1 MFEFVVDLIKDF
13 GIWGLLA
20 SLALEASSIPFPG
33 GLVTLTFGYFLNL
46 SVSEVLAYALLASG
60 VYTLF
65 SFIPYGIGY
74 KLEDKLKEKTNA
86 RKIEKAQHWFK
97 KCGIWSIAFTR
108 PIGLGNYI
116 SYVAGVSKV
125 KLWKFAVLTLI
136 GILPWTVVML
146 WLGSTGN
153 LKSVKGFLD
162 EFQMYVF
169 IFVGIAIIGFLV
181 YRYYKRK
188 TCPTSGIAKE

>member
-1 MFEFVVDLIKDF
+1 MFDFVVQLIKDF
-13 GIWGLLA
+13 GVWGLLA

-46 SVSEVLAYALLASG
+46 SLAEVFSYSMLASG
-60 VYTLF
+60 VYTVF

-86 RKIEKAQHWFK
+86 RKIERAQRWFQ

-125 KLWKFAVLTLI
+125 NRWKFAILTLI
-136 GILPWTVVML
+136 GILPWTVTML

-153 LKSVKGFLD
+153 LKSVTGFLD

-169 IFVGIAIIGFLV
+169 IALGFAVSGFIV

-188 TCPTSGIAKE
+188 SCSTKDIVKE

>member
-1 MFEFVVDLIKDF
+1 MFDFIVQLIKDF
-13 GIWGLLA
+13 GVWGLLA

-46 SVSEVLAYALLASG
+46 SLVEVFSYSILASG
-60 VYTLF
+60 VYTVF

-86 RKIEKAQHWFK
+86 YKIERAQRWFK
-97 KCGIWSIAFTR
+97 KCGVWSIAFTR

-125 KLWKFAVLTLI
+125 NRWKFAILTLI
-136 GILPWTVVML
+136 GILPWTVTML

-153 LKSVKGFLD
+153 LKSVTGFLD

-169 IFVGIAIIGFLV
+169 IALGLVIIIFFG

-188 TCPTSGIAKE
+188 SCSTKDIVKE